1 MIMGSSGNFFRKIRS
16 MRKVFLFA
24 MLIPWITTSGQT
36 YHQKLAEIAVDQK
49 LIGMAVIVVCEDEV
63 VDTYFYGQSDL
74 QSGKPIDASTR
85 FRVAS
90 ISKMMTTTALMQLWA
105 DGLFELD
112 DAIGD
117 YLDFPVENPNYPG
130 IPITFRQLMNHT
142 SGLRDGNGYFNFLSA
157 TYSQTPPPPIS
168 ELLLPGGSYYTADI
182 WTNTLTGSYFTYSNL
197 SAGVIATLI
206 EQLSGQRFDRYVRD
220 SLLLPLGIEGSFN
233 VQDVAEIDEIAV
245 LYRNG
250 NPQSDD
256 FGGQYPDSLDL
267 SDYSIGDN
275 GVIFSP
281 QGGLRVSPLELSHF
295 LRLHASEGTF
305 DGVQLLD
312 PSVFT
317 EMHSPLWTYD
327 GGNGN
332 NYFNL
337 FNQWGL
343 GVHQT
348 INTQDGDIVWPGLTC
363 YGHPGEAYGLISDL
377 YFAKEPKLG
386 VVFMTN
392 GYYGPDDYSFGDYS
406 AFYIPEE
413 QVFATVYDHFFDGCQ
428 PNAGQSVVL
437 PELQLPNPAFG
448 RIQIDASHLNGYV
461 LEWVGMNGQVF
472 DQRVVKDSL
481 VIDLSL
487 FPAGLYFL
495 KWTSPDG
502 ESVVKKQLIIHP

>member
-1 MIMGSSGNFFRKIRS
+1 
-16 MRKVFLFA
+16 MRKVLLFSLLFVCA
-24 MLIPWITTSGQT
+24 GIQGQT
-36 YHQKLAEIAVDQK
+36 YHQELASIAVEQK
-49 LIGMAVIVVCEDEV
+49 LVGLAVIVVCEDEV
-63 VDTYFYGQSDL
+63 ADSYFFGQANL
-74 QSGKPIDASTR
+74 QTGKPISASTR

-90 ISKMMTTTALMQLWA
+90 ISKMVTTTALMQLWA

-117 YLDFPVENPNYPG
+117 YLDFPLENPNYPG
-130 IPITFRQLMNHT
+130 IPITFRQLMSHT

-157 TYSQTPPPPIS
+157 TYSQSPPPPIS
-168 ELLLPGGSYYTADI
+168 ELLLPAGSYHTADI
-182 WTNTLTGSYFTYSNL
+182 WTNTLPGSYFNYSNL

-206 EQLSGQRFDRYVRD
+206 EQLSGQRFDRYVRE

-233 VQDVAEIDEIAV
+233 VQDIEEIDEIAV
-245 LYRNG
+245 LYRNA

-256 FGGQYPDSLDL
+256 FGGEHPDSLDL

-275 GVIFSP
+275 GLIFSP
-281 QGGLRVSPLELSHF
+281 QGGLRVSPLELAHF
-295 LRLHASEGTF
+295 LRLHANEGML

-312 PSVFT
+312 PSIFE

-348 INTQDGDIVWPGLTC
+348 INTPDGDIVWPGLSC

-377 YFAKEPKLG
+377 YFTKEPNLG

-392 GYYGPDDYSFGDYS
+392 GYSGPDDYAFGDYS
-406 AFYIPEE
+406 AFYVPEE
-413 QVFATVYDHFFDGCQ
+413 QVFAKVYDYFLDNCQ
-428 PNAGQSVVL
+428 PNVTQSVVF
-437 PELQLPNPAFG
+437 PELPLPNPASG
-448 RIQIDASHLNGYV
+448 RIQIDASHLNGYY
-461 LEWVGMNGQVF
+461 LEWVDLNGRIYDRQV
-472 DQRVVKDSL
+472 VTDSL
-481 VIDLSL
+481 EVDLSQ
-487 FPAGLYFL
+487 FPTGLYFL
-495 KWTSPDG
+495 KWTSPGG
-502 ESVVKKQLIIHP
+502 EMRVQKQLVIQP